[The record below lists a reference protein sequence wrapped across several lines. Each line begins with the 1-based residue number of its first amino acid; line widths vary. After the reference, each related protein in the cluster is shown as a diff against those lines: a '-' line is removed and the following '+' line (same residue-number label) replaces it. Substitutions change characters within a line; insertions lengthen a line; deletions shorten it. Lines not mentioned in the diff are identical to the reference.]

1 MKVAMYYRND
11 DVRIEEMPKPEIS
24 DGGLLLK
31 VKACG
36 ICGSDVMEWYR
47 IKKAPL
53 VLGHELT
60 GEVAEVGKGVKDFK
74 PGDRVAV
81 THHVPCFDCH
91 YCRQGKETMCE
102 TVKKTRFYP
111 GGFSEFLHVPAINI
125 RNGALK
131 LPDGISY
138 DEGTFIEPLGC
149 VIRGQRVADV
159 GPGQTVLV
167 LGSGITGLLHI
178 QLAKVMG
185 AAKVIATD
193 VSEYRLKA
201 AKRLG
206 ADHVLDAK
214 DDIPTSVKRLNGD
227 RLADRVIVCTGA
239 LPAFKQAL
247 ESVDRGGTILFFA
260 PTDPDVELP
269 IKVEELWK
277 NCISLVTS
285 YAADKNDMKEAMDLI
300 DAGKIDVEGMITHRM
315 GLADAGR
322 GFLVFSRGEDCI
334 KVVINPDG

>member
-11 DVRIEEMPKPEIS
+11 DVRLEEMPKPGIS
-24 DGGLLLK
+24 EGELLLK

-47 IKKAPL
+47 IKKAPV

-60 GEVAEVGKGVKDFK
+60 GEVVEVGKGVKDFK
-74 PGDRVAV
+74 QGDRVTV
-81 THHVPCFDCH
+81 THHVACYDCH
-91 YCRQGKETMCE
+91 YCSQGKETMCE
-102 TVKKTRFYP
+102 TLRKTKFYP
-111 GGFSEFLHVPAINI
+111 GGFSEFLRVPEMNVK
-125 RNGALK
+125 NGALR

-138 DEGTFIEPLGC
+138 EDGTFIEPLGC

-159 GPGQTVLV
+159 KPGQTVLV
-167 LGSGITGLLHI
+167 LGSGITGLLHM
-178 QLAKVMG
+178 QLAKANG

-193 VSEYRLKA
+193 ISEYRLKA

-214 DDIPTSVKRLNGD
+214 EDVPASVMKLNGN
-227 RLADRVIVCTGA
+227 RLADRVIICTGA

-247 ESVDRGGTILFFA
+247 HSVDRGGTILFFA

-277 NCISLVTS
+277 NCINLVTS
-285 YAADKNDMKEAMDLI
+285 YAADKRDLEEAMKLI
-300 DAGKIDVEGMITHRM
+300 KENMIDVAGMITHRM
-315 GLADAGR
+315 GLEEAGN
-322 GFLVFSRGEDCI
+322 GFRIFSKGEDCI
-334 KVVINPDG
+334 KVVINPNG